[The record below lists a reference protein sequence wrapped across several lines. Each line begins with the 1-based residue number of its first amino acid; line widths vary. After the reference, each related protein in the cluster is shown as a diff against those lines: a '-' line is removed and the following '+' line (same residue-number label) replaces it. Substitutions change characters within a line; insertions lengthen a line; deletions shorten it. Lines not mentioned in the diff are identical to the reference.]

1 MGVGVGVDPGAG
13 SIKIVQVRTGALGVS
28 ITSAARVQRSSDGF
42 PAAEELLRALTR
54 AKARRRATLG
64 LSGRDLM
71 LRYLAVPPVPPWRLM
86 KLVEFEIRENMAGG
100 GEDISS
106 DFRPLNL
113 PTGLKQGLVV
123 LTAVAKNAYLEDA
136 ISRARAA
143 RIKVNAA
150 SPSAVALFRGF
161 IASREFKSGESTYL
175 LDIGREKV
183 EMAIQQDGNLFFA
196 RNTTGA
202 AGERVTQSIDGAFGI
217 GRDRAEKYKLGKA
230 RLSLGPPAGADK
242 RQLLIHGA
250 LREAGDGIV
259 GAIGA
264 GLRFARMQTKV
275 QDLDFDRLVIS
286 GGAARLAG
294 LCEFLEKRL
303 EKPVT
308 FFDPSAAFDT
318 SRLRGEARTAF
329 QDASSEMAVA
339 TGLAV
344 MDAESKAFSLSLLPP
359 QEVARRAFWGRTV
372 FGYAAGAL
380 AAVLAG
386 VMLVRARADLA
397 RARED
402 RAVIEKEM
410 KELESRAEA
419 VGKIEEKNELAR
431 GQVGLF
437 LRKARVNRALLE
449 FLVLQRTACPEGLKL
464 TRLKLVDPKDASLEF
479 EGRSQG
485 IGEQAFLA
493 KMDGFEAA
501 LARSPLVK
509 KDTLKMSQIPVED
522 KKAPADLRA
531 FRCECSLNPWGARHG
546 TGAARVIKK
555 DGSKSGSKNGS
566 AEPSAPPSS
575 TGKPGAKEKDG

>member
-1 MGVGVGVDPGAG
+1 VA
-13 SIKIVQVRTGALGVS
+13 
-28 ITSAARVQRSSDGF
+28 RSSEGF
-42 PAAEELLRALTR
+42 PASEELLRALTQ
-54 AKARRRATLG
+54 AKTRRRATLG

-71 LRYLAVPPVPPWRLM
+71 LRYLGVPPVPPWRLR

-143 RIKVNAA
+143 RIKVSAA

-161 IASREFKSGESTYL
+161 IASREFKRGESTYL

-202 AGERVTQSIDGAFGI
+202 AGERLTQSIDGAFGI
-217 GRDRAEKYKLGKA
+217 GRDRAEKYKIGKA
-230 RLSLGPPAGADK
+230 RLSLGPPERADK

-259 GAIGA
+259 GAVGA

-275 QDLDFDRLVIS
+275 SDLDFDRLVIS
-286 GGAARLAG
+286 GGGARLAG
-294 LCEFLEKRL
+294 LREFLEKRL

-308 FFDPSAAFDT
+308 FFDPSASFDT
-318 SRLRGEARTAF
+318 SRLRGEARTSF

-359 QEVARRAFWGRTV
+359 REVARRAFWGRTI
-372 FGYAAGAL
+372 FGYAAGAV

-397 RARED
+397 KARKD
-402 RAVIEKEM
+402 RATLETEMKTLEERAKAVDEIEK
-410 KELESRAEA
+410 
-419 VGKIEEKNELAR
+419 KNELAR

-449 FLVLQRTACPEGLKL
+449 FLVLQRSACPDGLKL
-464 TRLKLVDPKDASLEF
+464 TKLTLVDAAELALEF
-479 EGRSQG
+479 EGTAQG
-485 IGEQAFLA
+485 IGEQVFLA
-493 KMDGFEAA
+493 KLENFEAA
-501 LARSPLVK
+501 LGRSPLVK
-509 KDTLKMSQIPVED
+509 KDTLKISQIRVED
-522 KKAPADLRA
+522 RRAPADMRA
-531 FRCECSLNPWGARHG
+531 FGCECSLNPWGARHG
-546 TGAARVIKK
+546 GGAAPVIETGGSGKGGAGK
-555 DGSKSGSKNGS
+555 GGSSKSGAAERSAPGS
-566 AEPSAPPSS
+566 A
-575 TGKPGAKEKDG
+575 GKPGGEEKDG